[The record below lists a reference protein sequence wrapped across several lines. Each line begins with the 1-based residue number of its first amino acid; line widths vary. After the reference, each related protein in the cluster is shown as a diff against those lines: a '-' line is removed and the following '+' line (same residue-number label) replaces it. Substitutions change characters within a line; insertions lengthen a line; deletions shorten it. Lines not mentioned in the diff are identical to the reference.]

1 LIASLGHSHRLGAL
15 AQSGAM
21 VVASQWNPFVDPST
35 CTIGQL
41 TFTVCVYGYALFQAS
56 NLISDG
62 SELLLLVPQW
72 APLVGSVVLPV
83 LGAVP
88 DGMMV
93 LFSGLGANAQQQ
105 VTVGVGA
112 LAGSTIMLLTLPWF
126 LAMFAGRV
134 NMSPTGVLRYK
145 RPQNAGEDWDKLDPP
160 GNMSLTGT
168 GVGVGSEI
176 KDAAQLMLATTLGYF
191 IIQIPAFRSDEML
204 KMGDAPDAVKVQAQV
219 KEARTENQ
227 WALIGLVLCM
237 VSFGYYLYKMWTD
250 SQDSSGAVDDAIAA
264 ATVDALRDGKLTLRG
279 ALSKFRESSWCNL
292 KDKKDLQEALVN
304 KTTLD
309 EVRRMCKLLA
319 PFFGH
324 YDLNGDN
331 QIDFEE
337 FRMIFKDVREN
348 LPKESQKQ
356 MFDSADTDQSG
367 FISFEEFVACMMN
380 FALDPNTDLKDT
392 KPRFR
397 KDPNT
402 YLSAEE
408 EERGSDAD
416 DEDDEDEGCEEE
428 DMPEDLA
435 DLEPEEQQRRIKSRA
450 FQKMLLGSA
459 LVLIFSDPTVDVLAE
474 IGHRVDISPFYVS
487 FVLAPMASNATELVA
502 AYNYAKKRTI
512 KSMTTSLSSLL
523 GAGVMNNTF
532 CLGIF
537 LALIYCRNLAWE
549 FSAETIAIVGVEV
562 VIGAIVWG
570 RRSLQLMH
578 GVIILA
584 LYPISL
590 LVVWFLENK
599 VGID

>member
-1 LIASLGHSHRLGAL
+1 MAASE
-15 AQSGAM
+15 
-21 VVASQWNPFVDPST
+21 WNPFVDPST
-35 CTIGQL
+35 CTIAQL
-41 TFTVCVYGYALFQAS
+41 AFTACVYSYALFQAS

-93 LFSGLGANAQQQ
+93 LFSGLGSNAQEQ

-126 LAMFAGRV
+126 LAMYAGRV
-134 NMSPTGVLRYK
+134 NMSPSGVLRYR
-145 RPQNAGEDWDKLDPP
+145 RPANADEDWDKLDPP
-160 GNMSLTGT
+160 GNRSLTGT
-168 GVGVGSEI
+168 GVGLGSEI
-176 KDAAQLMLATTLGYF
+176 KDSTKLMLATTLGYL
-191 IIQIPAFRSDEML
+191 IIQIPALRTDSML
-204 KMGDAPDAVKVQAQV
+204 KNSDVPQAEKRHAQV
-219 KEARTENQ
+219 REAAHENQ
-227 WALIGLVLCM
+227 FALVGLILCSA
-237 VSFGYYLYKMWTD
+237 SFGYYMYKMWSD
-250 SQDSSGAVDDAIAA
+250 SQDTQSTIDDAIAA

-279 ALSKFRESSWCNL
+279 ALSKFRESNWSTL

-304 KTTLD
+304 KATLD
-309 EVRRMCKLLA
+309 QVRRMCKLLA

-348 LPKESQKQ
+348 LPKDAQRN
-356 MFDSADTDQSG
+356 MFDRADTDQSG
-367 FISFEEFVACMMN
+367 FISFEEFVACMMD
-380 FALDPNTDLKDT
+380 FANNPNMDLQDKAH
-392 KPRFR
+392 RFR
-397 KDPNT
+397 KDPATN
-402 YLSAEE
+402 YLS
-408 EERGSDAD
+408 ERGDEHD
-416 DEDDEDEGCEEE
+416 EVEDEDEEEGCEEE

-435 DLEPEEQQRRIKSRA
+435 DLEPEEQQRRIKTRA
-450 FQKMLLGSA
+450 IQKMLFGSA

-487 FVLAPMASNATELVA
+487 FVLAPLASNATELVA

-537 LALIYCRNLAWE
+537 LALIYFRNLAWE

-570 RRSLQLMH
+570 RRSLQMYH
-578 GVIILA
+578 GVVILS

-590 LVVWFLENK
+590 MLVWVLENK